1 MQKISS
7 ETFLRLFLASH
18 FFHYILK
25 CSLLREIS
33 DPPHLSQASILNP
46 TGDLISGPELIKPF
60 YPSLVVV
67 SKAIWAAADPKSK
80 SKSTPSSRPFCSF
93 LSLNTATVQCYRTIM
108 CCTVTTQLLNTYTSA
123 SWCLHT
129 LLVCKINISS
139 SYRVSQKNVAN
150 RILRA
155 TVHSPLEANYTSL
168 EMNLSLNIFFWSFLT

>member
-18 FFHYILK
+18 LFHCILK

-46 TGDLISGPELIKPF
+46 AGDLITGPELIKPL

-67 SKAIWAAADPKSK
+67 SKAIWPAADPKSK

-108 CCTVTTQLLNTYTSA
+108 CCYSHY
-123 SWCLHT
+123 SLHDKY
-129 LLVCKINISS
+129 LFVIQG
-139 SYRVSQKNVAN
+139 VSKNVAN

-155 TVHSPLEANYTSL
+155 MVHSPLEANYTSL
-168 EMNLSLNIFFWSFLT
+168 EMNLSRNIFFWPFLT

>member
-1 MQKISS
+1 MALAESLIEPVSSQVVQILCTMSAKDFFRDFSPPISGL
-7 ETFLRLFLASH
+7 TP
-18 FFHYILK
+18 FHCILK

-46 TGDLISGPELIKPF
+46 TGDLITGPELIKPF

-108 CCTVTTQLLNTYTSA
+108 CCYSHYTITQHLYFCFLVLTHVA
-123 SWCLHT
+123 CLQNKY
-129 LLVCKINISS
+129 LFVIQG
-139 SYRVSQKNVAN
+139 VSKK
-150 RILRA
+150 RC
-155 TVHSPLEANYTSL
+155 
-168 EMNLSLNIFFWSFLT
+168 

>member
-18 FFHYILK
+18 LFHYILK

-46 TGDLISGPELIKPF
+46 AGDLITGPELIKPL

-67 SKAIWAAADPKSK
+67 SKAIWPAADPKSKSK

-93 LSLNTATVQCYRTIM
+93 LSLNTATVQCYRTIL
-108 CCTVTTQLLNTYTSA
+108 CCYSHYTITKHLYFCFLVLTHVA
-123 SWCLHT
+123 CLQNKY
-129 LLVCKINISS
+129 LFVIQG
-139 SYRVSQKNVAN
+139 VSKNVVN

-155 TVHSPLEANYTSL
+155 MVHSPLKQIIPAL
-168 EMNLSLNIFFWSFLT
+168 K